1 MKRPWEFGSISYG
14 ELWSVEWSLQ
24 ENIYIIKTTGTVLK
38 KLVGMR
44 VLQRDWNRRNRQSK
58 EQTLQTAVE
67 RKVSNRGG
75 MAKRSQ
81 EGTSAGVCSARRR
94 LPSKRK
100 AMDWG
105 STDWRSQ
112 YACISFFSVAVLLIL
127 KNTSPP
133 SCTSA
138 TLQPSLGSPPHA
150 ESRQSKILLKHKMWS
165 PTFRHHSLALLQID
179 YSLWSTPCLI
189 LRRELLPHQK
199 RMK

>member
-1 MKRPWEFGSISYG
+1 
-14 ELWSVEWSLQ
+14 
-24 ENIYIIKTTGTVLK
+24 
-38 KLVGMR
+38 
-44 VLQRDWNRRNRQSK
+44 
-58 EQTLQTAVE
+58 
-67 RKVSNRGG
+67 

-138 TLQPSLGSPPHA
+138 TLQPSLDHPLMQNPDNPKFFWNI
-150 ESRQSKILLKHKMWS
+150 RCDPQLFDI
-165 PTFRHHSLALLQID
+165 
-179 YSLWSTPCLI
+179 TP
-189 LRRELLPHQK
+189 
-199 RMK
+199 